1 MNEDVNPIGW
11 PPRSFWAEV
20 AELEVPLADA
30 LASDGAAGPDSQQ
43 VGGEAVLAP
52 ADLTGTVPPFGWGSK
67 GREGSRDRQWRA
79 MQREWYSKI
88 GEALEADE
96 YSVSIE
102 RQQIGPASLHGRHTL
117 SFDRLFE
124 EHEESEEYADDPE
137 DEKEDFDVFASDVE
151 YGQLDQADE
160 YEEFVS
166 SVRTEAGLTK
176 GETAALSW
184 VASGNAVSGSDY
196 AHRMGEAL
204 GTTRKGAERA
214 WAKARRKTVDRW
226 ANEPEDTDREALC
239 SSIEG
244 QTDRLPGDLFLTPGS
259 THPVD
264 GSEQRALE
272 RSQRQPNPITLQGRK
287 ASVGPWTKPSRSPQ
301 EDVTRLPYD
310 STVTRPPKPVTWV
323 RSVWGEL

>member
-30 LASDGAAGPDSQQ
+30 LASEGAAGPDSQQ
-43 VGGEAVLAP
+43 VGGEAILAP
-52 ADLTGTVPPFGWGSK
+52 ADLTGTVPPFSWGSK
-67 GREGSRDRQWRA
+67 GREGSRDRLWRA
-79 MQREWYSKI
+79 MQRLWYSKI
-88 GEALEADE
+88 GETLEADE
-96 YSVSIE
+96 YSVSVE

-124 EHEESEEYADDPE
+124 EHEESEEYVDDPE
-137 DEKEDFDVFASDVE
+137 DEKEDFDIFASHVE
-151 YGQLDQADE
+151 YGQLDPEDE

-204 GTTRKGAERA
+204 GIGQNAAHMA
-214 WAKARRKTVDRW
+214 WKKARRKAADRW
-226 ANEPEDTDREALC
+226 ANEPDGPPRDTLR
-239 SSIEG
+239 SSTEG
-244 QTDRLPGDLFLTPGS
+244 QTDRLPGDLFLTPKS

-264 GSEQRALE
+264 GSEVRALE
-272 RSQRQPNPITLQGRK
+272 RSERQPNPITLQGRK
-287 ASVGPWTKPSRSPQ
+287 ASVGPWAKPSRSPQ
-301 EDVTRLPYD
+301 EDVRRLPYD
-310 STVTRPPKPVTWV
+310 STVTPWSRPVTWV
-323 RSVWGEL
+323 RSVWTKL